1 MKKVS
6 VIVPV
11 YNTEQYLKKCIESL
25 LNQTLEEI
33 EIVIV
38 NDGSTDHSKQIL
50 EEYANN
56 YKDKVKLFSKENGG
70 QASVNA
76 SFVAIRFSNTFFGTI
91 PLSSAS
97 ITSAASRRLSP
108 FCNSFFSS
116 SRSAPYRLISFLT
129 VAVSS

>member
-70 QASVNA
+70 QASARNLALKIVKEN
-76 SFVAIRFSNTFFGTI
+76 I
-91 PLSSAS
+91 
-97 ITSAASRRLSP
+97 
-108 FCNSFFSS
+108 
-116 SRSAPYRLISFLT
+116 
-129 VAVSS
+129 

>member
-70 QASVNA
+70 QASARNLA
-76 SFVAIRFSNTFFGTI
+76 LKNCEGKYIG
-91 PLSSAS
+91 
-97 ITSAASRRLSP
+97 
-108 FCNSFFSS
+108 
-116 SRSAPYRLISFLT
+116 FLD
-129 VAVSS
+129 SDD